1 MKMFLS
7 LLILVA
13 FLAIALSDEV
23 IASMTSPVIKTDA
36 SAQKVETVRTKEE
49 ELAALKFEA
58 KPSSYYNK
66 AANRDNQK
74 TKYVSKRNL
83 GAVSTTSG
91 SKYKHRNGNSSGHSS
106 DSSNCSKRS
115 LKSNK
120 SGSSGGSNK
129 SNKSRDKCLPG
140 GKKFGNP
147 KYCPV
152 GFPTPAPVAP
162 TPAPVAPTP
171 APVPP
176 RCPVSCP
183 TEAPVCT
190 PTCSDP

>member
-23 IASMTSPVIKTDA
+23 IASMTSPVIKADA
-36 SAQKVETVRTKEE
+36 FAQKVETVRTKEE
-49 ELAALKFEA
+49 ELALLKFEP

-66 AANRDNQK
+66 AVNRANEK
-74 TKYVSKRNL
+74 TKYVNKRNL
-83 GAVSTTSG
+83 GYVSTASKGKKSGSG
-91 SKYKHRNGNSSGHSS
+91 SKG
-106 DSSNCSKRS
+106 SK
-115 LKSNK
+115 
-120 SGSSGGSNK
+120 GSRG
-129 SNKSRDKCLPG
+129 KCEPG

-152 GFPTPAPVAP
+152 GSPTPAPVAP

-176 RCPVSCP
+176 KCPVNCP

-190 PTCSDP
+190 PTCNN

>member
-23 IASMTSPVIKTDA
+23 VASMTNPVINADA
-36 SAQKVETVRTKEE
+36 SAKKVETVRTKEE
-49 ELAALKFEA
+49 ELALLKFES

-66 AANRDNQK
+66 PANRDNEK

-83 GAVSTTSG
+83 GAVATEG
-91 SKYKHRNGNSSGHSS
+91 RSKYGSGDDSDDSS
-106 DSSNCSKRS
+106 DDSDDSRG
-115 LKSNK
+115 SNK
-120 SGSSGGSNK
+120 SGK
-129 SNKSRDKCLPG
+129 SNKYKDKCAPG

-152 GFPTPAPVAP
+152 APRP
-162 TPAPVAPTP
+162 PPPP
-171 APVPP
+171 PSPPVPP
-176 RCPVSCP
+176 P
-183 TEAPVCT
+183 TASVCVPTCKPVCT
-190 PTCSDP
+190 PTCNNK